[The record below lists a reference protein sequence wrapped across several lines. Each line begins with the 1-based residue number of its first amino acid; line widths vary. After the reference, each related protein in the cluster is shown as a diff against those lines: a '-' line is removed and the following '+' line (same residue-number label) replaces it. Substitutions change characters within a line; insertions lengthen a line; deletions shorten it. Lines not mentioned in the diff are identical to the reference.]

1 MKPVHTRTPV
11 HTASAAAVCARSRH
25 AVDPY
30 LKAAA
35 LVTMGFATF
44 ACARYIDATPVVP
57 AFVRVDG
64 TDDTYVA
71 IKNVR
76 WVKKRADSLYLC
88 TNALGCHVDHD
99 DGDKWKISAA
109 EHPESYKLVEHM
121 VGPGGSPG

>member
-1 MKPVHTRTPV
+1 LTVTYPAPV
-11 HTASAAAVCARSRH
+11 
-25 AVDPY
+25 
-30 LKAAA
+30 L
-35 LVTMGFATF
+35 
-44 ACARYIDATPVVP
+44 YIDATHIDAP

-88 TNALGCHVDHD
+88 TNALGCHVDHE

-109 EHPESYKLVEHM
+109 ENPESYKLVEHM
-121 VGPGGSPG
+121 VGPG